1 MELTARQVSVCWHLS
16 RCHRT
21 LGVGGVA
28 GGSSRPCRQGAGAQ
42 GSHSPRLAILLG
54 SFIFL
59 LENVH
64 TVNDPGRM
72 TSAYSQKPVPPVRE
86 LDSPGVGSLTVIL
99 TLRIWRHWMGSVST
113 QVMSRITSAITRA
126 ATNPRSCRSLIICKR
141 VAVITFLC
149 SLAIQHG
156 V

>member
-1 MELTARQVSVCWHLS
+1 MELTARQVPVCWHLS

-28 GGSSRPCRQGAGAQ
+28 GVAADPADKGQVLRAATAPDLPSSWGHLSSCW
-42 GSHSPRLAILLG
+42 
-54 SFIFL
+54 
-59 LENVH
+59 ENVH

-141 VAVITFLC
+141 VKVITFLC